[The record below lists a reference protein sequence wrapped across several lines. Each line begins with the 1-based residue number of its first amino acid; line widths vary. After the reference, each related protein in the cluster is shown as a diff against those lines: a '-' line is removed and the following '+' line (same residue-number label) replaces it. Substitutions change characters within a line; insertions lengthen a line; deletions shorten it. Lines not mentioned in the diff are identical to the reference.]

1 MIYLSRKQ
9 VKINILNI
17 HLGVAKTPIKIFF
30 AKSATIICIIQNFVV
45 LLHSESHA
53 GDV

>member
-30 AKSATIICIIQNFVV
+30 CKKYSKN
-45 LLHSESHA
+45 LHYSKFCCTFA
-53 GDV
+53 G